1 MVGKWLVLVVVPM
14 VVVYEIASQSTELT
28 SQLTS
33 TLTSAVSIGR
43 DPIIDFGTDKGE
55 KRIFGHFTL
64 FWLCVVSAIV
74 VLIILACSVSC
85 IFDLK
90 NRRHKLPSEGE
101 VSKRRK
107 RKGKNKQA
115 ETKEAESKVPVVPA
129 ADYSDGLTSTARRSK
144 RPTLVEKRR
153 LVEKAAAH
161 FSEMSSYSKDQSKE
175 QEDKTQEETPP
186 IVDAKPI
193 GSAYVLDKQNENLQ
207 LDPTQRSMSGV
218 GISKSS
224 KRHRHRSKTSKRSR
238 KSAPAASLAVNSTQP
253 EGSESDS
260 LSHSYSCDCSHPLS
274 GGEHRSGTHKANE
287 SKQTPKPDKK

>member
-1 MVGKWLVLVVVPM
+1 MS
-14 VVVYEIASQSTELT
+14 SQSTELT

-33 TLTSAVSIGR
+33 TLTSAISIGR

-64 FWLCVVSAIV
+64 FWLCVVSAIA
-74 VLIILACSVSC
+74 VLILLACSISC

-107 RKGKNKQA
+107 RKGKGKQA
-115 ETKEAESKVPVVPA
+115 ETKETESKVAVVPA
-129 ADYSDGLTSTARRSK
+129 ADYSDILTSTARRSK

-186 IVDAKPI
+186 IVDVKPT

-207 LDPTQRSMSGV
+207 VDPTQRSASDAGND
-218 GISKSS
+218 KSS
-224 KRHRHRSKTSKRSR
+224 KRHRHRSKKSKRSR
-238 KSAPAASLAVNSTQP
+238 KLVPANSLPVNSTQP

-260 LSHSYSCDCSHPLS
+260 SSHSYSCDCSHPLS
-274 GGEHRSGTHKANE
+274 GGEHKSGTHKAKE
-287 SKQTPKPDKK
+287 SKKTSKPEKK